1 MRIRLAIPDQHLT
14 PQALNSAL
22 EAVTRTNERLLASG
36 RYPTANEAIQ
46 RGVRWRP
53 EPPGDEH
60 FDLAPTVLGRGW
72 GDCDDLAP
80 YHAASLRATGE
91 DPGAR
96 AVVRRSGKNRWHAY
110 VRRSDGRTDDPSK
123 RAGMGKGI
131 NGEGESAPQF
141 AAAVR
146 ALQPFLQAPRVAFNL
161 SPWRQGYAG
170 RVDLP
175 MGDAAALA
183 SNAWAPNPLAALL
196 DSLRGAAVVGE
207 ACGADPRCV
216 LRVAGV
222 HDVLC
227 GEYDPGDVVQALDY
241 ISPQV
246 AGDVLGFLPALASA
260 VPMAGG
266 VLSSLFGGG
275 GKAPAAPPGGG
286 GGGGAPAGGAT
297 GRGGGSIYNPHGP
310 YNPGAPIIVRF

>member
-1 MRIRLAIPDQHLT
+1 MRIRLSIPEKHLT
-14 PQALNSAL
+14 PEALNSAL
-22 EAVTRTNERLLASG
+22 EAVTRTNESLLASG
-36 RYPTANEAIQ
+36 RYPTANEAIK
-46 RGVRWRP
+46 RGVRWKP

-60 FDLAPTVLGRGW
+60 FDLATTVLGRGW

-80 YHAASLRATGE
+80 YHAASLRVTGA

-96 AVVRRSGKNRWHAY
+96 AVVRRSGPNRWHAY
-110 VRRSDGRTDDPSK
+110 VQRSDGRTDDPSK
-123 RAGMGKGI
+123 RAGMGRGVH
-131 NGEGESAPQF
+131 GEGEIAPQY
-141 AAAVR
+141 APAIR
-146 ALQPFLQAPRVAFNL
+146 PLQPGLEAPRVAFNL
-161 SPWRQGYAG
+161 VPWRNGYAG
-170 RVDLP
+170 RVDIP
-175 MGDAAALA
+175 MGNAAMAA
-183 SNAWAPNPLAALL
+183 NSWARNPIEALL

-227 GEYDPGDVVQALDY
+227 GEYDPGDVVDALDY

-260 VPMAGG
+260 IPVAGSL
-266 VLSSLFGGG
+266 LSSFGGG
-275 GKAPAAPPGGG
+275 GAKPPAAPAGG
-286 GGGGAPAGGAT
+286 GGGGAPAGGARG
-297 GRGGGSIYNPHGP
+297 GRGAGTIYNPHGP